1 VNPSGPTDITSKT
14 TFTHTGGSLV
24 RARGGNYWAQGATL
38 TNTSKTTYQGPVSIV
53 FNGLAAGT
61 VVKGA
66 TINGVFVAAKKTS
79 DGRYYIDVVDAAST
93 FAPGQVVNIALQFN
107 QFPGGAYTVQVLAG
121 PGTR

>member
-1 VNPSGPTDITSKT
+1 
-14 TFTHTGGSLV
+14 
-24 RARGGNYWAQGATL
+24 
-38 TNTSKTTYQGPVSIV
+38 V